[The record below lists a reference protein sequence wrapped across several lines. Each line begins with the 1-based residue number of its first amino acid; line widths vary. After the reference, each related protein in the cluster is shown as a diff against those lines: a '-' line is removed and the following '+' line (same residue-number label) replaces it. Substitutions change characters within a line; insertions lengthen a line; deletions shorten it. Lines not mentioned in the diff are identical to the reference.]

1 MRKTFGTVIFTAAV
15 EGYLMK
21 KNNIYSIWFAV
32 PALSLF
38 TIFFIVPMF
47 ISFFFSLTVWNLKS
61 FTFCGL
67 DNFKLFF
74 TEHSMNLS
82 VRNTLVYAFVTCSV
96 KLILSFFIAIL
107 LSSSLK
113 TKNILRAVVFFP
125 TLVST
130 IAVGI
135 TFSALMHPTKGL
147 FNMILQSLGMTPVDW
162 LGNTKLALFSVA
174 FTDIWKGVGIATVIF
189 LSGIQS
195 ISRDYYEAAVID
207 GANYVQRICFITVPL
222 SKPARNSIIILAL
235 IGGLKSFD
243 LIWTMTGGG
252 PGFATDVLASV
263 IYKQYAAGF
272 YGLSTAGNVI
282 MFVFITAIVLPLQRY
297 LIKKEEQ

>member
-1 MRKTFGTVIFTAAV
+1 
-15 EGYLMK
+15 MK
-21 KNNIYSIWFAV
+21 KNAVYSIWFAV
-32 PALSLF
+32 PALVLF
-38 TIFFIVPMF
+38 IIFFIVPML

-61 FTFCGL
+61 FTFCGF

-82 VRNTLVYAFVTCSV
+82 VRNTLIYAAVTCSA

-107 LSSSLK
+107 LSGSLK
-113 TKNILRAVVFFP
+113 TKNILRAIVFFP

-135 TFSALMHPTKGL
+135 TFSALMHPSKGL
-147 FNMILQSLGMTPVDW
+147 FNMILQSLGMAPVDW

-174 FTDIWKGVGIATVIF
+174 FTDVWKGVGIATVIF
-189 LSGIQS
+189 LAGIQS

-207 GANYVQRICFITVPL
+207 GANYMQQICFITLPL

-282 MFVFITAIVLPLQRY
+282 MFVFITVIVLPLQQY